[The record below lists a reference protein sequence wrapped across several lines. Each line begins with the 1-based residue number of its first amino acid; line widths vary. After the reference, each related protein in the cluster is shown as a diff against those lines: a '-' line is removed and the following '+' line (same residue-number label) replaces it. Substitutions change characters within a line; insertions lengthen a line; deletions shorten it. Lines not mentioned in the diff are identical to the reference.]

1 MGFDLLPNS
10 PRRRLQIKFQPLSS
24 RRRSSSMIVVA
35 SLKSR
40 VITYCKDFVHTICH
54 TNHISLLWPLVSTT
68 LRAGDYL
75 SGHLASLLSL
85 NSWYNLLQFLS
96 LYITALTMV
105 LQSASPSSNIYLSRR
120 TCLLYMLLYCCV
132 NIMTKA
138 TRVRKGFFCLTIPHR
153 RLSFRKVK
161 SRAEAETIKKSCL
174 PAYSPGSHSA
184 SFPMPF
190 RTICLRVMLS
200 TVGWILHH

>member
-1 MGFDLLPNS
+1 
-10 PRRRLQIKFQPLSS
+10 
-24 RRRSSSMIVVA
+24 
-35 SLKSR
+35 
-40 VITYCKDFVHTICH
+40 
-54 TNHISLLWPLVSTT
+54 
-68 LRAGDYL
+68 
-75 SGHLASLLSL
+75 
-85 NSWYNLLQFLS
+85 
-96 LYITALTMV
+96 MV

-120 TCLLYMLLYCCV
+120 TSLLYLLLYCCV

-138 TRVRKGFFCLTIPHR
+138 TRVRKGFFCLTIHHR

-200 TVGWILHH
+200 TVGWILHHQSLAKNCLAGQSDRSSFLTEDSFLDTLTMSH